1 MKKQLLI
8 ALLAAV
14 VACGGGK
21 KKTAKPESKKSEPEA
36 KAEPEMKKEEP
47 PEEKA
52 PPPPP
57 PPKVWHAKAALNPTK
72 GSKVVPATI
81 SFSQEEGKE
90 TQVSSEGA
98 FTGLAKGSYDLV
110 IHEGGECGADA
121 KKAGKAWAGG
131 SDAKLMLKA
140 GADKKASLEQTDTKL
155 SLDGDSSIVGKTL
168 ALHADLKGKP
178 GKVLACGAIEKGGG
192 GEGSADEEKGESKD
206 EEKAE
211 EKSEKSEKS
220 EKTEKKTTA
229 KKKATKSD
237 E

>member
-21 KKTAKPESKKSEPEA
+21 KKTAKPEEKKAEPEA

-81 SFSQEEGKE
+81 TFTQEEGKE
-90 TQVSSEGA
+90 TQVSSDGA

-140 GADKKASLEQTDTKL
+140 GADKKASLDQTETKL

-168 ALHADLKGKP
+168 ALHLDAKGKP
-178 GKVLACGAIEKGGG
+178 GKVVACGAIEKSGGG
-192 GEGSADEEKGESKD
+192 DD
-206 EEKAE
+206 E
-211 EKSEKSEKS
+211 EKSEKSEKDDDKADDKA
-220 EKTEKKTTA
+220 EKTEKKAAA
-229 KKKATKSD
+229 KKTTKKSD

>member
-21 KKTAKPESKKSEPEA
+21 KKTAKPTDKKAEPEA

-47 PEEKA
+47 AEEKA

-110 IHEGGECGADA
+110 IHEGGECGPDA

-140 GADKKASLEQTDTKL
+140 GADKKASLEQTETKL
-155 SLDGDSSIVGKTL
+155 SLDGDNSIVGKTL
-168 ALHADLKGKP
+168 ALHLDAKGKP
-178 GKVLACGAIEKGGG
+178 GKVLACGAIEKGEG
-192 GEGSADEEKGESKD
+192 GE
-206 EEKAE
+206 AE
-211 EKSEKSEKS
+211 EKSESKDEEKS
-220 EKTEKKTTA
+220 EKTEKTEKKAAA
-229 KKKATKSD
+229 KKKAKSD

>member
-21 KKTAKPESKKSEPEA
+21 KKTAKPSDKKAEPEA
-36 KAEPEMKKEEP
+36 KAEPEMKKEKEEP
-47 PEEKA
+47 AEEKA

-57 PPKVWHAKAALNPTK
+57 APKVWHAKAALNPTK

-110 IHEGGECGADA
+110 IHEGGECGTDA

-140 GADKKASLEQTDTKL
+140 GADKKASLEQTETKL

-168 ALHADLKGKP
+168 ALHLDAKGKP
-178 GKVLACGAIEKGGG
+178 GKVLACGAIEKA
-192 GEGSADEEKGESKD
+192 GEGSEAEEKGESKD

-211 EKSEKSEKS
+211 EKSEKSEK
-220 EKTEKKTTA
+220 TEKKATA